1 MQSLN
6 LRFKPIIYILSSANR
21 KQPLVLAGIGGLC
34 GIPGVNGVNGVSGV
48 ACIAS
53 VA

>member
-6 LRFKPIIYILSSANR
+6 LRFKPIIYRLSSANR
-21 KQPLVLAGIGGLC
+21 KQPLVLAGIGGLSGLS
-34 GIPGVNGVNGVSGV
+34 GIPGVNGVSGM